1 MTDAG
6 SVVLRSRAARATRA
20 PLERGDKR
28 KPALLRSI
36 QQNVAFPAPT
46 YVPET
51 EIGREAERK
60 RRESEHMRRLRIQQ
74 CMKFKKFQAHKP
86 QWPRLSRLDIYYLP
100 VCPEMK
106 LCPPLASAK
115 KLPHTHRRRHR
126 KIEREGERVRGRK
139 KGRGS

>member
-51 EIGREAERK
+51 EIGREAER
-60 RRESEHMRRLRIQQ
+60 Q
-74 CMKFKKFQAHKP
+74 
-86 QWPRLSRLDIYYLP
+86 
-100 VCPEMK
+100 
-106 LCPPLASAK
+106 
-115 KLPHTHRRRHR
+115 
-126 KIEREGERVRGRK
+126 RGRG
-139 KGRGS
+139 GRASICGDYVFSNA